1 MYDIYIKK
9 IGPAEFERLQNISK
23 QTFTETFA
31 GDNSSEDMTEYLS
44 RAFSTDKLRIEA
56 DNPGSEFYFGLIDN
70 IVVGYLKINTG
81 EAQTEQLDTNA
92 LEVERIYVLKEFQ
105 GKRTGQILLD
115 KAIQIARQKKV
126 TCIWLGV
133 WEKNEKAIKFYRK
146 NGFIEFDKHIFVLGS
161 DRQTDILMK
170 LELNQ

>member
-1 MYDIYIKK
+1 M
-9 IGPAEFERLQNISK
+9 
-23 QTFTETFA
+23 
-31 GDNSSEDMTEYLS
+31 
-44 RAFSTDKLRIEA
+44 
-56 DNPGSEFYFGLIDN
+56 
-70 IVVGYLKINTG
+70 
-81 EAQTEQLDTNA
+81 
-92 LEVERIYVLKEFQ
+92 
-105 GKRTGQILLD
+105 
-115 KAIQIARQKKV
+115 IQIARQKKV